1 MSHNI
6 HCKACGEEFTK
17 EDFDTLEFV
26 RGGPA
31 GWVHPITGETETTAF
46 EEIRSCSRCG
56 RDVVRRID
64 YDPEIDPPTE
74 RNPVPTMRPTP
85 GVQ

>member
-6 HCKACGEEFTK
+6 HCEACGEEFK
-17 EDFDTLEFV
+17 EEDFQSLEYVSGFPY
-26 RGGPA
+26 GP
-31 GWVHPITGETETTAF
+31 HDENGEMYRKDGYVEY
-46 EEIRSCSRCG
+46 RKCSQCG
-56 RDVVRRID
+56 HDVVRRID